1 LQRSEKE
8 AMVADLHGRLKEA
21 KAAILT
27 DFTGLNVEQITQ
39 LRRTLKKSA
48 VEYKVVKNTLLRRA
62 SQNTDI
68 ENLTEHVVGPIA
80 IALAYED
87 PVAPAKILQ
96 EFSKAQPALE
106 IKAGMV
112 TGTLMTPKDI
122 KTLASLPSKEVLV
135 TKFVSLLKAIPTRFV
150 QVLNTPL
157 QRLVSTLDSVK
168 KAKENIT
175 SKAMRGFPQE
185 TVRR

>member
-1 LQRSEKE
+1 LQRREKE
-8 AMVADLHGRLKEA
+8 ALVADLHEKFKGA

-62 SQNTDI
+62 SHDTDI
-68 ENLTEHVVGPIA
+68 ELLAEYFVGPIA

-87 PVAPAKILQ
+87 PVAPAKILL
-96 EFSKAQPALE
+96 EFSKTQPALE

-112 TGTLMTPKDI
+112 AGAVMTPKDI
-122 KTLASLPSKEVLV
+122 KALATLPSKEVLLA
-135 TKFVSLLKAIPTRFV
+135 KFLSLFKIVPTRLV
-150 QVLNTPL
+150 QTLNNPIR
-157 QRLVSTLDSVK
+157 RLVTVLDGVK
-168 KAKENIT
+168 RAKE
-175 SKAMRGFPQE
+175 K
-185 TVRR
+185 V

>member
-1 LQRSEKE
+1 LQRREKE
-8 AMVADLHGRLKEA
+8 ALVADLHEKLKEA

-48 VEYKVVKNTLLRRA
+48 VDYTVVKNTLLRRA
-62 SQNTDI
+62 SQDTEI
-68 ENLTEHVVGPIA
+68 ELLTEYFVGPLA

-87 PVAPAKILQ
+87 PMAPAKILM

-112 TGTLMTPKDI
+112 TGTVMTPKDI
-122 KTLASLPSKEVLV
+122 KALASLPSKEVLLA
-135 TKFVSLLKAIPTRFV
+135 KFLSLLKAIPTRFV
-150 QVLNTPL
+150 QVLNNPM
-157 QRLVSTLDSVK
+157 QGLVSVLDGVTRIK
-168 KAKENIT
+168 GKA
-175 SKAMRGFPQE
+175 
-185 TVRR
+185 

>member
-1 LQRSEKE
+1 LQRKEKE
-8 AMVADLHGRLKEA
+8 ALVADLHEKLQEA

-27 DFTGLNVEQITQ
+27 DFTGLNVDQITQ

-48 VEYKVVKNTLLRRA
+48 VDYKVVKNTLLRRA
-62 SQNTDI
+62 SQDTDI
-68 ENLTEHVVGPIA
+68 EILTEHVVGPIA

-87 PVAPAKILQ
+87 PVAPAKILL

-112 TGTLMTPKDI
+112 TGTVMSPQDI

-135 TKFVSLLKAIPTRFV
+135 AKFASLLKAIPTRFV

-157 QRLVSTLDSVK
+157 QRLILTLDSVK
-168 KAKENIT
+168 TAKEKT
-175 SKAMRGFPQE
+175 
-185 TVRR
+185 

>member
-1 LQRSEKE
+1 MQRREKE
-8 AMVADLHGRLKEA
+8 ALVTDIHEKLKEA

-27 DFTGLNVEQITQ
+27 DFTGLNVQQITQ

-68 ENLTEHVVGPIA
+68 EKLTEHVVGPIA

-87 PVAPAKILQ
+87 PVAPAKILI

-112 TGTLMTPKDI
+112 TGIVMTPKDI

-135 TKFVSLLKAIPTRFV
+135 AKFISLLKTYPTRFV
-150 QVLNTPL
+150 RALNTPL
-157 QRLVSTLDSVK
+157 QRFISTLDSVK
-168 KAKENIT
+168 KAKE
-175 SKAMRGFPQE
+175 KA
-185 TVRR
+185 